1 MPYMR
6 NGKRDYKREYEKYH
20 SKEGQKKNRAARNG
34 ARRQMAKAGK
44 VKKGDGMDV
53 AHKKALSKGGGNTL
67 MNLFVEPKSKNRS
80 FSKDSKSRMKSE
92 VSKREKK
99 RK

>member
-1 MPYMR
+1 MT

-20 SKEGQKKNRAARNG
+20 ADGEQKKNRAARNG
-34 ARRQMAKAGK
+34 ARRKMEKAGK
-44 VKKGDGMDV
+44 VRKGDGMDV
-53 AHKKALSKGGGNTL
+53 AHKKALSKGGANTL

-80 FSKDSKSRMKSE
+80 FAKTSNSKLKSE